1 MLNAKVRRFAVISV
15 LLFLS
20 ACSAAQDKPKET
32 RVSLPKVASA
42 FVPFYPS
49 LARQTRIQEWS
60 RFEYPPMA
68 ENFRCLRGKRTA
80 LAGDCGEGKR
90 ENVAIRA
97 ARAHELRGQ
106 ISLQTLGLQVRFRMQ
121 LWERGKAVGRSAVA
135 GGRGSERGKS
145 DALRS
150 RSGDTAQELTPKS
163 HASFENRNFAD
174 VVKYLAAACV
184 QELAHFKPG
193 RRHMN
198 EIKAVDPDFVEFFV
212 EVALEVLMGLLE
224 CL

>member
-1 MLNAKVRRFAVISV
+1 MLNAKAPKVRRYLSSPISV
-15 LLFLS
+15 RLLRS
-20 ACSAAQDKPKET
+20 T
-32 RVSLPKVASA
+32 
-42 FVPFYPS
+42 
-49 LARQTRIQEWS
+49 RQTKRDQGVAAKGCECLRAFLPEPCTADTHPGSGHASSIHRW
-60 RFEYPPMA
+60 A

-150 RSGDTAQELTPKS
+150 RSGDTAQELTPTDS
-163 HASFENRNFAD
+163 R
-174 VVKYLAAACV
+174 
-184 QELAHFKPG
+184 
-193 RRHMN
+193 
-198 EIKAVDPDFVEFFV
+198 II
-212 EVALEVLMGLLE
+212 
-224 CL
+224 